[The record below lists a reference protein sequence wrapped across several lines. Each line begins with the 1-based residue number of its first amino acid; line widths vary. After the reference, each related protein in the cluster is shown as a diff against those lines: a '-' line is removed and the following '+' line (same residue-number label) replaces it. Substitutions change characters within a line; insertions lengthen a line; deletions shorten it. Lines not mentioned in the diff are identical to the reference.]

1 MQDFRNERLTR
12 VVNFLKAAG
21 YIKTAKELAE
31 KMGRNRSALSEMMSG
46 YRPVTDKFIHD
57 LCAMF
62 PELNLDFFYDLK
74 CEQMLKADAE
84 NAVIAAGVINSIQ
97 SRETPAVTPEQKAL
111 VDGYIATIKY
121 LQEHIKELSAIIT
134 NLTKAR

>member
-1 MQDFRNERLTR
+1 MQDFRSERLTR

-21 YIKTAKELAE
+21 YIKTAKDLAE

-46 YRPVTDKFIHD
+46 YRPVTDKFIRD
-57 LCAMF
+57 LCTMF

-97 SRETPAVTPEQKAL
+97 SRETPAVAPEQKAL
-111 VDGYIATIKY
+111 VDGYVATIKY
-121 LQEHIKELSAIIT
+121 LQEHIKELSAIIS

>member
-1 MQDFRNERLTR
+1 MQDFKSERLTR
-12 VVNFLKAAG
+12 AINFLKAAG

-57 LCAMF
+57 LCTMF
-62 PELNLDFFYDLK
+62 SELNLDYFYDVK
-74 CEQMLKADAE
+74 CEQMLKPDAE
-84 NAVIAAGVINSIQ
+84 NAVIAAGVINSLQ

-111 VDGYIATIKY
+111 VDSYVATIRY
-121 LQEHIKELSAIIT
+121 LQDHIKELSAIIT